1 MELKQRED
9 FNGRIAKMAK
19 LANEENLPT
28 SQMISIVSKGKEG
41 IDEYFAQKRQQPVQE
56 HKSLLDEFQ
65 L

>member
-9 FNGRIAKMAK
+9 FNGRIANVAK

-28 SQMISIVSKGKEG
+28 NMMITIVSKGKEG
-41 IDEYFAQKRQQPVQE
+41 IDEYFAQKRDKPVQV